1 MNRVCERV
9 MGRVCL
15 EKFCV
20 LGNTRTK
27 VYKGRNFSFL
37 LVEREREKKIY
48 ISILFLNWFGLY
60 LTLLNKYIGI
70 RQFYIRISATISSC
84 DFAGYEFI
92 SNNINKLL

>member
-1 MNRVCERV
+1 MNRVCGRV

-37 LVEREREKKIY
+37 LVEREREREKYIY

-60 LTLLNKYIGI
+60 LTLLNKYVGI
-70 RQFYIRISATISSC
+70 ETILHTNFC
-84 DFAGYEFI
+84 YDI
-92 SNNINKLL
+92 VV

>member
-15 EKFCV
+15 EKFYV

-37 LVEREREKKIY
+37 LVERERERK
-48 ISILFLNWFGLY
+48 
-60 LTLLNKYIGI
+60 KYI
-70 RQFYIRISATISSC
+70 FL
-84 DFAGYEFI
+84 FFF
-92 SNNINKLL
+92 